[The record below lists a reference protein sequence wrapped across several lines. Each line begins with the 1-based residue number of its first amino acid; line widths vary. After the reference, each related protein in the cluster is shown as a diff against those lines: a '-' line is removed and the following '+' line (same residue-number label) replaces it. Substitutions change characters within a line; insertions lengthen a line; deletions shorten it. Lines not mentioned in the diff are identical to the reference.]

1 MLDLTS
7 GRIIQ
12 YAYTVPDM
20 DEAIAHYVEVLK
32 VGPWFRWGPFK
43 PAAARY
49 RGESTSLEITLAR
62 AFRGDTMIELIQQ
75 HDDGPSVY
83 REVIEERGHGFHHF
97 AVGVE
102 DHAGEV
108 RRFVERGFPVVFADV
123 VPSGAH
129 VTYVDTRA
137 ALPGMLE
144 VLEINDDQKRKFQAF
159 KDAADDWNGSDPIR
173 QG

>member
-1 MLDLTS
+1 
-7 GRIIQ
+7 
-12 YAYTVPDM
+12 
-20 DEAIAHYVEVLK
+20 
-32 VGPWFRWGPFK
+32 
-43 PAAARY
+43 
-49 RGESTSLEITLAR
+49 
-62 AFRGDTMIELIQQ
+62 
-75 HDDGPSVY
+75 
-83 REVIEERGHGFHHF
+83 
-97 AVGVE
+97 
-102 DHAGEV
+102 
-108 RRFVERGFPVVFADV
+108 V